1 MVTEVVKVL
10 NKYGSYSV
18 VPLSDVYALLGDQT
32 KAPEVHH
39 LNAVAEVADPTLFPL
54 ITRGLESPD
63 KRMQRA
69 IAGIAMRLRLRE
81 LAPELSRLASNA
93 ADPLTKALLSAGAI
107 YLREPDRGLSLV
119 LENDPL
125 CFALV
130 ANLLL
135 VRDFD
140 LEDFNLAGGA
150 FLRFVKPANGKI
162 GSVEQLLNAINGLA
176 RALMADEV
184 LNKVQADKVSELWKG
199 VQKMKRSPTY
209 RKLDKDG
216 REELALIEEA
226 LEKKK

>member
-1 MVTEVVKVL
+1 VPDVLKVL
-10 NKYGSYSV
+10 NKYGGCTV
-18 VPLSDVYALLGDQT
+18 VPLSDVYALLGDQG

-39 LNAVAEVADPTLFPL
+39 LNAVAEIADPTLFPL
-54 ITRGLESPD
+54 ITRGLQSPD

-69 IAGIAMRLRLRE
+69 ISGIAVRLRLRE
-81 LAPELSRLASNA
+81 LAPELSVLSSNA
-93 ADPLTKALLSAGAI
+93 ADPLTKSLLSAAAI
-107 YLREPDRGLSLV
+107 YLQKPDRGLSLV
-119 LENDPL
+119 LANDPL
-125 CFALV
+125 SFALI

-140 LEDFNLAGGA
+140 LADFNLAAGA
-150 FLRFVKPANGKI
+150 FLRFVKPVNGKI

-176 RALMADEV
+176 GALMVDEI
-184 LNKVQADKVSELWKG
+184 LNKVQADKVSELWTG